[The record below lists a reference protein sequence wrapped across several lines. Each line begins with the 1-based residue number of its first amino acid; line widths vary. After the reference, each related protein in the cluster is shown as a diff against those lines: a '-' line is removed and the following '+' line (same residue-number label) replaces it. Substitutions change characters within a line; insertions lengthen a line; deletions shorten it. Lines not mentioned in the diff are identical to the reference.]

1 MSESVVVEVYENQML
16 AMKGWA
22 IHPKHPWSLKSLEKC
37 APPDEIALPG
47 GDWSWASNW
56 RIDKRPGLTDDEG
69 WEYASKIARFTDS
82 SRVPKTEKLWND
94 KARRRLWTRIM
105 RREVGISKVADVTR
119 VMPKIQMG
127 LKSVHAARIRIEEI
141 MKQAPEA
148 AETEQMQ
155 TLVQSV
161 KKNIADITC
170 ALDQI
175 QKQQGSTTTH
185 TAVIKK
191 LRNDV
196 IKEEIAM
203 ERAFYPNGGSDKKDG
218 FLPLRK
224 YGSNSE
230 RRSSATV
237 ISDGGGGGSNTNPF
251 DETSSNSFSSSSSIK
266 SGRAGAFN
274 PSLLGSSFSSKSLG
288 LGPNGEGAEDGVFV
302 DRSMHEL
309 MIEQRLR
316 PVDEA
321 TVMQE
326 IIEER
331 TIEINKV
338 NKGLIEVQ
346 EMFAD
351 LSRIVKEQQIEI
363 DTIFE
368 NCEESNAKTK
378 EAHKNV
384 LEANRLQKEGFCAI
398 L

>member
-1 MSESVVVEVYENQML
+1 ML
-16 AMKGWA
+16 AMKGWVV
-22 IHPKHPWSLKSLEKC
+22 HPKHPWSLKSLEKC
-37 APPDEIALPG
+37 PPPDEIVLPG

-56 RIDKRPGLTDDEG
+56 RIDKRPGFTDDEG
-69 WEYASKIARFTDS
+69 WEYASKILRFRDVN
-82 SRVPKTEKLWND
+82 RVPKTEKLWND

-105 RREVGISKVADVTR
+105 RREAGISKVADVTR

-127 LKSVHAARIRIEEI
+127 LKSVHAARTRIEEI

-155 TLVQSV
+155 SLVQSV
-161 KKNIADITC
+161 KKNIVDITC

-203 ERAFYPNGGSDKKDG
+203 EKALNPNGSGCDKKDG

-230 RRSSATV
+230 RR
-237 ISDGGGGGSNTNPF
+237 GSNVTSEGSISTNPF
-251 DETSSNSFSSSSSIK
+251 DDSVTSPSSFSSSNSIK

-274 PSLLGSSFSSKSLG
+274 PSLLGSSFSSKSLAS
-288 LGPNGEGAEDGVFV
+288 NGEGAEDGMFV

-331 TIEINKV
+331 SIEINKV
-338 NKGLIEVQ
+338 NKGLLEVQ

-368 NCEESNAKTK
+368 NCEESHAKTK

-384 LEANRLQKEGFCAI
+384 LEANRLQREGFCSI
-398 L
+398 S